1 MAYSLVEYQRMF
13 QDEPRHAAYVEALTR
28 SIKPG
33 DVVIEIG
40 TGFGVYA
47 ILAAKLGASK
57 VYAIEMNELVRLG
70 PSLAEANGVADK
82 IQFFEMLSTDF
93 HPPERADVVFAD
105 MRGSTPLYAMNVESM
120 HDAATRFLKPGG
132 VLIPSHDVME
142 AALISLPASCHDAY
156 VAWGENP
163 MGFDLRPARNVD
175 LASLRSDRVLPED
188 LLTAGE
194 VVHTARFGVDLEG
207 SFETKW
213 TATVGRN
220 DAAVGLALWF
230 TGNLIDGVTVG
241 PAPDRPP
248 TVYKGATLL
257 FPEPLDVEANDL
269 VDCRLRARKRGYDLE
284 WTWQVTRRASGSRL
298 QEHRLNSSMLSAVL
312 TPGVLQLLRS
322 DRTVPVTD
330 QMIVDKAVLDQL
342 LLGATVGDAAQ
353 QLWENHPLLVGSL
366 EGARAKVVAAAN
378 RYQALGRV

>member
-1 MAYSLVEYQRMF
+1 MAYSTVEYQRMF
-13 QDEPRHAAYVEALTR
+13 QDGPRHAAYVEALTR

-93 HPPERADVVFAD
+93 DPPERADVVFAD

-142 AALISLPASCHDAY
+142 AALISLPAACHDAY

-163 MGFDLRPARNVD
+163 MGFDLSPVRNLD

-220 DAAVGLALWF
+220 DAAVGFALWF

-257 FPEPLDVEANDL
+257 FPEPLDVEANDI
-269 VDCRLRARKRGYDLE
+269 VDCRLRARKRGDDLE

-342 LLGATVGDAAQ
+342 LLGATVGEAAQ
-353 QLWENHPLLVGSL
+353 QLWENHPLLVGSP